1 MTTLIC
7 FLKSIPDVIWSGL
20 IASVLTLSGV
30 LISNWSNTSRLRLQ
44 LRHDSDQKATERTA
58 ALRRD
63 VYLLATEELTKA
75 NSYLGSLAQIDLA
88 KTNAVE
94 GMQGF
99 FAAAAKLQLVAEP
112 KTALLVNQ
120 LVADYAEIL
129 LKIMA
134 SLLPLQ
140 SLRADIA
147 ICNDLYEQAQVEVK
161 RILAEMAKFNESV
174 QTDGAIFKALQRAFD
189 FQQSQAQLYAS
200 ERSEHWDNFNKL
212 NVEFCRS
219 LIPEMQRLG
228 EIQIPVLV
236 EIRRDL
242 GLTGE
247 LDAFRAQM
255 QANAERMKNQ
265 LENLLNAIQNG

>member
-1 MTTLIC
+1 MT
-7 FLKSIPDVIWSGL
+7 F
-20 IASVLTLSGV
+20 
-30 LISNWSNTSRLRLQ
+30 
-44 LRHDSDQKATERTA
+44 
-58 ALRRD
+58 
-63 VYLLATEELTKA
+63 
-75 NSYLGSLAQIDLA
+75 
-88 KTNAVE
+88 TN
-94 GMQGF
+94 
-99 FAAAAKLQLVAEP
+99 KP
-112 KTALLVNQ
+112 K
-120 LVADYAEIL
+120 
-129 LKIMA
+129 
-134 SLLPLQ
+134 
-140 SLRADIA
+140 
-147 ICNDLYEQAQVEVK
+147 C
-161 RILAEMAKFNESV
+161 NEST